1 MQNRES
7 RKSLSLSRAEVERFV
22 EDGFVRIEAAFR
34 VVWLKKDGRLV
45 TPEDDST
52 PGVLNDRTADG
63 VP

>member
-1 MQNRES
+1 M
-7 RKSLSLSRAEVERFV
+7 SLSRAEVERFV

-45 TPEDDST
+45 MPEDDST